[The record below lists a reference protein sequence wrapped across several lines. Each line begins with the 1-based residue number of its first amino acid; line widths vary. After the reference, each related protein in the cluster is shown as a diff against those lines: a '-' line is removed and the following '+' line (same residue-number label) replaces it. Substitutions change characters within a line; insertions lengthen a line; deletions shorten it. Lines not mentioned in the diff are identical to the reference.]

1 MEVEN
6 PTSDVAGS
14 DLNRLALGLGIQPS
28 ASVPRMVR
36 KSLNPLAV
44 GVGVRSSPSVIPT
57 NFVLS
62 QSPRG
67 RGRYST
73 QGMGGGRYGTG

>member
-1 MEVEN
+1 MEVED

-14 DLNRLALGLGIQPS
+14 DLNPLALGLGIQPS

-36 KSLNPLAV
+36 KSLNPLAL
-44 GVGVRSSPSVIPT
+44 GVGIQHKDSARSSLST
-57 NFVLS
+57 ES

-67 RGRYST
+67 RSRYST
-73 QGMGGGRYGTG
+73 FR

>member
-1 MEVEN
+1 MEVED

-36 KSLNPLAV
+36 KSLNPLAL
-44 GVGVRSSPSVIPT
+44 GVGIQLPNV
-57 NFVLS
+57 
-62 QSPRG
+62 
-67 RGRYST
+67 
-73 QGMGGGRYGTG
+73 

>member
-1 MEVEN
+1 MEVED

-14 DLNRLALGLGIQPS
+14 DLNPLALGLGIQPS

-44 GVGVRSSPSVIPT
+44 GVGIQRRWQV
-57 NFVLS
+57 
-62 QSPRG
+62 
-67 RGRYST
+67 
-73 QGMGGGRYGTG
+73 